1 MSDRMMT
8 EIIKTEDDRFIQ
20 YLKDKNIMPC
30 TYDESIDD
38 HNQLR
43 KEMDTVYRL
52 LHYTYKTINFTG
64 FCKPILYGGMYL
76 ENNTRTLCDL
86 LKNPSEKD
94 LTKLFGDARIKE
106 ARELAEWWEK
116 HQVLDKERE
125 LEEKRQAVLSKLTA
139 EEIEILG
146 LK

>member
-1 MSDRMMT
+1 
-8 EIIKTEDDRFIQ
+8 
-20 YLKDKNIMPC
+20 MPC

-38 HNQLR
+38 HDRLR
-43 KEMDTVYRL
+43 SESNNVYRL
-52 LHYTYKTINFTG
+52 LDYVVYTLKLKLAFSA
-64 FCKPILYGGMYL
+64 GMLHL
-76 ENNTRTLCDL
+76 EDNTRTLCRL
-86 LKNPSEKD
+86 LKNASEKD

-116 HQVLDKERE
+116 HQELDKERE
-125 LEEKRQAVLSKLTA
+125 LEEKRQAILSKLTA

>member
-1 MSDRMMT
+1 MA
-8 EIIKTEDDRFIQ
+8 EIIKIEDDRFIQ

-38 HNQLR
+38 QNELR
-43 KEMDTVYRL
+43 KEMDRVYRL
-52 LHYTYKTINFTG
+52 LHYTYKAINFTG
-64 FCKPILYGGMYL
+64 FRKPILYGESYL
-76 ENNTRTLCDL
+76 ANNTRTLCGL
-86 LKNPSEKD
+86 LKNASEKN

-116 HQVLDKERE
+116 HQELDKERE

-146 LK
+146 LR

>member
-1 MSDRMMT
+1 MVNIAMIRAR
-8 EIIKTEDDRFIQ
+8 EWANKQEAEKIKGLD
-20 YLKDKNIMPC
+20 MPC

-38 HNQLR
+38 HDQLR
-43 KEMDTVYRL
+43 LESNKVCRL
-52 LHYTYKTINFTG
+52 LNYVIDKWKLKLAFSA
-64 FCKPILYGGMYL
+64 GMLHL
-76 ENNTRTLCDL
+76 EDNTRTLCSL
-86 LKNPSEKD
+86 LKNASEKD

-116 HQVLDKERE
+116 HQELDRERE
-125 LEEKRQAVLSKLTA
+125 LSDRKKDILSKLTD